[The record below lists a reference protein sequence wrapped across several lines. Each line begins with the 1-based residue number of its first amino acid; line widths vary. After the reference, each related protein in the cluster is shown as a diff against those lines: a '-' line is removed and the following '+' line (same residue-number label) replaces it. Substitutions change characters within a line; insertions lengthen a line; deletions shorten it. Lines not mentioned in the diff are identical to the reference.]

1 MKLVNKPRVSKFIVG
16 TYMFFAVFIT
26 VLIAFFAYASFFT
39 PLGIIGLAAV
49 AVSIF
54 VEVIML
60 VILASIHRTQ
70 YVLTKDELLIRATRL
85 IGGSKHIHLRDV
97 DHVKKT
103 LIPFSIRLFGAS
115 FHGGYY
121 QIPSLG
127 RVFMVITNF
136 EDGVL
141 IQTKHEN
148 YIITPR
154 KPEEFSEA
162 INNARRSLSV
172 VLDRRRG
179 DAFNPNWTDIDHC
192 KLFKKQHPT
201 FLGSFTAL

>member
-1 MKLVNKPRVSKFIVG
+1 MKRVNKPKVSKFIAG
-16 TYMFFAVFIT
+16 TYMFFAFFIAI
-26 VLIAFFAYASFFT
+26 LIVFFAYASFFT
-39 PLGIIGLAAV
+39 PMGIIGLAAV

-60 VILASIHRTQ
+60 LILASIHRTR
-70 YVLTKDELLIRATRL
+70 YVLTKGELLIRATRL
-85 IGGSKHIHLRDV
+85 IGGSKRVHLRDV

-141 IQTKHEN
+141 IKTKHEN
-148 YIITPR
+148 YRITPR
-154 KPEEFSEA
+154 KPESFTEA
-162 INNARRSLSV
+162 INNARRSLSN

-179 DAFNPNWTDIDHC
+179 EAFLNWTDIDHC
-192 KLFKKQHPT
+192 KLFKKQHLT
-201 FLGSFTAL
+201 FLGSSTVP